1 MQLWQLETEKEL
13 IVYCRDP
20 RMDMEI
26 AVQPIPDLVPF
37 VGSLEYNSGETVRAD
52 ADGFIRTLGDP
63 LADAAWMMV

>member
-1 MQLWQLETEKEL
+1 
-13 IVYCRDP
+13 
-20 RMDMEI
+20 MDMEI